1 MDSLPRS
8 ISFYCLVRVQ
18 EDLELTPPRAKD
30 KKKSK
35 LDCRTIPDPNRS
47 LHIDRASFN
56 NEFSPNRRK
65 FHHLDSSTGI
75 QRIAGCGLEGREK
88 NVLKNFDFIES
99 DNFK

>member
-1 MDSLPRS
+1 
-8 ISFYCLVRVQ
+8 VQ

-35 LDCRTIPDPNRS
+35 LNCRTIPDPNRS
-47 LHIDRASFN
+47 LHID
-56 NEFSPNRRK
+56 NEFSPNRTPPRE
-65 FHHLDSSTGI
+65 FN